1 MSTEMTDTATLQRL
15 LDQLATT
22 VVGKGEQ
29 LRVVLAAVLAGGHV
43 QLEDVPGVGKTLAAK
58 ALAEHLGL
66 AFSRIQFTPD
76 MLPSDVTGALHYDQR
91 SCEYSFRRGPLFAGL
106 VLADEVNRAP
116 AKTQAALLQAMAEG
130 EVSVDGTTHPLPSPF
145 HVIATANPVEYEGT
159 FSLPEAQLDRFHVR
173 ARIGYPDAASEITMV
188 HAVARTG
195 TASAPANAADLIIN
209 LPMWQA
215 RLRSV
220 QVSDPVADY
229 VVRLVTGT
237 RTHSALSL
245 GASPRGSLA
254 LTQCAQA
261 WALIDRRDFTTPDD
275 VQLMAEPV
283 LAHRLSLRPELW
295 GSRMTT
301 EQVLEQVLAAT
312 PTPNATAG

>member
-1 MSTEMTDTATLQRL
+1 
-15 LDQLATT
+15 
-22 VVGKGEQ
+22 
-29 LRVVLAAVLAGGHV
+29 
-43 QLEDVPGVGKTLAAK
+43 
-58 ALAEHLGL
+58 
-66 AFSRIQFTPD
+66 
-76 MLPSDVTGALHYDQR
+76 
-91 SCEYSFRRGPLFAGL
+91 
-106 VLADEVNRAP
+106 
-116 AKTQAALLQAMAEG
+116 
-130 EVSVDGTTHPLPSPF
+130 
-145 HVIATANPVEYEGT
+145 
-159 FSLPEAQLDRFHVR
+159 
-173 ARIGYPDAASEITMV
+173 MV

-261 WALIDRRDFTTPDD
+261 WALIDGRGFATPDD

-312 PTPNATAG
+312 PTPNATTG